1 MACDD
6 RPVCI
11 FAFYLQIRG
20 GGIFILL
27 FLIRTMHV
35 ADISWHKIGKLRRFM
50 FDLILFFLVFPDQK
64 VFVIIV
70 PYRSRGLFG
79 ILGRYNDLRELGV
92 CKVCRRHAR

>member
-50 FDLILFFLVFPDQK
+50 FDLILFFPGVSGPKGVRDHCT
-64 VFVIIV
+64 V
-70 PYRSRGLFG
+70 PIKGAVWYIG
-79 ILGRYNDLRELGV
+79 
-92 CKVCRRHAR
+92 